1 MGPFELYFLDYIY
14 ICNVLVYIP
23 QEVDSETRVQVQVIY
38 LEERDKGGKET
49 NEECVTKSV
58 TTLSTWSLIILGNS
72 RLFSS
77 GSVVSDSVTAWT
89 ATHQAPLSM
98 GIL

>member
-38 LEERDKGGKET
+38 FRDARNFTWGVRTWAEKEVKQWRVYFKAS
-49 NEECVTKSV
+49 CHWGHRIRV
-58 TTLSTWSLIILGNS
+58 
-72 RLFSS
+72 
-77 GSVVSDSVTAWT
+77 
-89 ATHQAPLSM
+89 
-98 GIL
+98 